1 MRRPTAERATRRPV
15 AALQPLPA
23 RRSGLHVAS
32 HSRSRRS
39 CPVSRGSRRS
49 VLGGL
54 LALALACGTTAPSSA
69 IGESLRAPDPRAVEL
84 ALRRPSGEWLH
95 VGDLRGRPVLLFV
108 FATYDGVSQAAL
120 QPLARFVRHHRDV
133 HVIGIAAQPDAAQL
147 LDPYERA
154 LTPPFVL
161 TYDPEDTVATGTS
174 ALGGLDAVPTFVML
188 DAFGHEVERHVGFPG
203 TRTLDR
209 LRDRALARGGV
220 QEGSP
225 LPLLGEDP

>member
-1 MRRPTAERATRRPV
+1 MPRRIASPRVSPSASFSSGFAMLRIA
-15 AALQPLPA
+15 PL
-23 RRSGLHVAS
+23 
-32 HSRSRRS
+32 
-39 CPVSRGSRRS
+39 
-49 VLGGL
+49 VLG
-54 LALALACGTTAPSSA
+54 LACGGGSASAPSSA
-69 IGESLRAPDPRAVEL
+69 IGESRRAPDPRAVEL

-108 FATYDGVSQAAL
+108 FATYDGGSQAAL

-154 LTPPFVL
+154 LTPPFAL
-161 TYDPEDTVATGTS
+161 TYDPEGTVATGTS
-174 ALGGLDAVPTFVML
+174 MLGGLDAVPTFVML
-188 DAFGHEVERHVGFPG
+188 DASGHEVERHVGFPG

-220 QEGSP
+220 RDDAP